1 MFTTGK
7 IKPLNKAFIQRNL
20 KIEFENNIK
29 DAFRIEKRNRTF
41 HRTIMLWE
49 GKQQTPGR
57 PGLVQ
62 LLNLLCLLLA
72 TLPDLVQRLRVPVAK
87 GRGGT
92 LHTLRWKL
100 WAIGT
105 TPPPFSYAGISIQ
118 LHVICMSNL
127 SCTQP
132 PRKKSRW
139 SDYAHPHPP
148 TATFP
153 PPMVSRGPGP

>member
-1 MFTTGK
+1 MLTTGK
-7 IKPLNKAFIQRNL
+7 IKTLNKAFIQRNL

-29 DAFRIEKRNRTF
+29 AAFRIEKTKSNL
-41 HRTIMLWE
+41 RTIMLWE

-132 PRKKSRW
+132 SRKKPLVRL
-139 SDYAHPHPP
+139 
-148 TATFP
+148 
-153 PPMVSRGPGP
+153 